1 MRFIFCF
8 LCLSFLLVSSCQA
21 ETNWFSPYYKCPQKP
36 DFINLNQTEWCKI
49 HASAH
54 EAIIKQGLAQTL
66 GYKKALSTTLGLI
79 QKESSF
85 KADAIGKAG
94 EIGLAQIKPATA
106 RFICK
111 IDDKQLLEVDDNLNC
126 SAKYLNLL
134 LSPEYFNLDLQM
146 ALVAYNQGW
155 GNVKKGLFAE
165 KDLRYAKLIVE
176 EYSQNF
182 EN

>member
-1 MRFIFCF
+1 M
-8 LCLSFLLVSSCQA
+8 
-21 ETNWFSPYYKCPQKP
+21 
-36 DFINLNQTEWCKI
+36 
-49 HASAH
+49 
-54 EAIIKQGLAQTL
+54 
-66 GYKKALSTTLGLI
+66 
-79 QKESSF
+79 
-85 KADAIGKAG
+85 
-94 EIGLAQIKPATA
+94 
-106 RFICK
+106 
-111 IDDKQLLEVDDNLNC
+111 
-126 SAKYLNLL
+126 L